1 MDPKIAFC
9 STNVNFQ
16 QTKFQSQKL
25 IIKISQTEFK
35 LIRETFFWYVENK
48 VFYFPRNSNAAK
60 IYENCEN

>member
-9 STNVNFQ
+9 TTNVNF

-48 VFYFPRNSNAAK
+48 VFIFLEIQMLQKYMKIAK
-60 IYENCEN
+60 TN